1 MKAALTVLLNS
12 TVLLTGFGLVAL
24 AGAGGARSLW
34 ETRNAPGGPTPY
46 YFLYKQL
53 AWLGI
58 SLVLGLMAA
67 FADYHRLKTKKWL
80 MPAIFGAVAFLLA
93 LTVLPRLHTS
103 LEAPLRFLTRSIKGS
118 YRWLDF
124 KVIRL
129 QPGELSK
136 LAIVASLAVWLDKIG
151 GRVQSLMKGV
161 ICPAGMLVAF
171 AALLVAEPDYGST
184 MVVCVLGFVL
194 MLYSGVKLFHV
205 VGLGVAM
212 VAPISA
218 LIALNDNRRQRLL
231 AWLAGNESGDA
242 GSKSQS
248 VYQLKQATRAISN
261 GGVSG
266 LGYGESMQQYLYLP
280 EAHTDFIFAIGA
292 EEWGLWF
299 SAGTV
304 VLFTAWF
311 CAGIYVATHAAD
323 RLGRL
328 LAFGMAYL
336 VGFQAVFNISVVC
349 GTVPTKGLALP
360 FMSYGGTNL
369 MTAFIATGVIFG
381 VGWRTMREGRV
392 PGASTIMRI

>member
-53 AWLGI
+53 VWLGI

-194 MLYSGVKLFHV
+194 MLYSGVKLFH
-205 VGLGVAM
+205 
-212 VAPISA
+212 
-218 LIALNDNRRQRLL
+218 
-231 AWLAGNESGDA
+231 
-242 GSKSQS
+242 SQS

-311 CAGIYVATHAAD
+311 CAGIYVATHASD